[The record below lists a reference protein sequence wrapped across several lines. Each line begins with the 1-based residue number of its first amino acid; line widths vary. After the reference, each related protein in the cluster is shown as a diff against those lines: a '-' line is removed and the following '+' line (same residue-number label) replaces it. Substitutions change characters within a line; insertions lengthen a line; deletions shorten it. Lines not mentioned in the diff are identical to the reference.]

1 MHTENDDEKC
11 WYAPTEQGESMKCL
25 SNAAWA
31 AGASI
36 VAISLFAVIPS
47 VTAGPDK
54 VKFPAYQTHLLYDVL
69 DKPEDKEIMEFY
81 VNPEALKHIKSA
93 QPLPSGTTL
102 TRPTFKAVLDEKGE
116 LVRDANSRLIR
127 GRLDRIVVMEKRTG
141 WGTEYPDALRNG
153 EWEYGRFGAEGTLT
167 TTANYKA
174 CFECHKPKSDQDF
187 VFSLPQLLKFSR

>member
-1 MHTENDDEKC
+1 MKC
-11 WYAPTEQGESMKCL
+11 W
-25 SNAAWA
+25 NAILAVSSSVVTISFLA
-31 AGASI
+31 IMSSAS
-36 VAISLFAVIPS
+36 
-47 VTAGPDK
+47 AGPDK
-54 VKFPAYQTHLLYDVL
+54 VAFPAYQTHLLYDVL

-81 VNPEALKHIKSA
+81 VNPEALKHIKSG
-93 QPLPSGTTL
+93 QPLPRGTTL

-153 EWEYGRFGAEGTLT
+153 EWEYGRFSADGTLT

-174 CFECHKPKSDQDF
+174 CFECHKPKSNEDF
-187 VFSLPQLLKFSR
+187 VFSLPQLLKAAR

>member
-1 MHTENDDEKC
+1 
-11 WYAPTEQGESMKCL
+11 MKAA
-25 SNAAWA
+25 NAALGATVLVA
-31 AGASI
+31 ATLVLIA
-36 VAISLFAVIPS
+36 VAV
-47 VTAGPDK
+47 AGPDK
-54 VKFPAYQTHLLYDVL
+54 VAFPAYQTHLLYDVL

-81 VNPEALKHIKSA
+81 VNLEALKHIKSG

-174 CFECHKPKSDQDF
+174 CFECHKPKSNQDF
-187 VFSLPQLLKFSR
+187 VFSLPQLLKAAR